1 MMKHFR
7 EKLEGMDVDALQNLM
22 KRQQAEIDILKRDL
36 TEMEDVWK
44 TKMLGFYLSKG
55 ERG

>member
-1 MMKHFR
+1 MKHFR